1 MLLRRRS
8 VIAVAAAFGAAT
20 VYASVASA
28 TMTRVGLATRSATVP
43 HASSHPLTWRGRP
56 WGTPRLIRVDA
67 LHVANVRPSPMVD
80 DLHRRRKHPP
90 GGSPPPTVPPP
101 SGAAQCGLPGPGT
114 NEYSTEG
121 WKVPGARTM
130 QFNPSTTPA
139 GLANVASS
147 LQGALNAWAGA
158 DARAP
163 RLTVTT
169 GFTTTS
175 PVADHQDEAMFGA
188 LDSSTLSETFTWT
201 WSNGDVESDIV
212 LNSNA
217 AWFQAPS
224 EGSGCYQVAAYDVQ
238 DVLAHETGHLY
249 GLGHAPN
256 SPYNTMYPTALTG
269 ETYKRSLASGDSL
282 GLNSL
287 Y

>member
-1 MLLRRRS
+1 MLLGRRP
-8 VIAVAAAFGAAT
+8 VFAGIAAVAAATIYASAGSAAT
-20 VYASVASA
+20 THPA
-28 TMTRVGLATRSATVP
+28 P
-43 HASSHPLTWRGRP
+43 PHPLTWRGRP
-56 WGTPRLIRVDA
+56 WGTARLVRVDA
-67 LHVANVRPSPMVD
+67 LRVSNVRPSPAVE
-80 DLHRRRKHPP
+80 DLRRRRRRPP
-90 GGSPPPTVPPP
+90 GGSPPPPNGV
-101 SGAAQCGLPGPGT
+101 AMCGLPGPGT

-121 WKVPGARTM
+121 WKVLGARTM

-147 LQGALNAWAGA
+147 LQGALDAWAGA

-163 RLTVTT
+163 RLTATT
-169 GFTTTS
+169 GSTTTS

-188 LDSSTLSETFTWT
+188 LGSTTLSETFTWT
-201 WSNGDVESDIV
+201 WSDGDVESDIV
-212 LNSNA
+212 LNASA

-256 SPYNTMYPTALTG
+256 SPYNTMYPTATTG

-282 GLNSL
+282 GINSI

>member
-1 MLLRRRS
+1 MLKRTPLA
-8 VIAVAAAFGAAT
+8 VVAAVAAAT
-20 VYASVASA
+20 VHASMASA
-28 TMTRVGLATRSATVP
+28 TPPRAT
-43 HASSHPLTWRGRP
+43 SHPLTWRGRP
-56 WGTPRLIRVDA
+56 WGTARLVRVDA
-67 LHVANVRPSPMVD
+67 LRVPNVRPPLTVED
-80 DLHRRRKHPP
+80 ARRHRRHSP
-90 GGSPPPTVPPP
+90 GSPPPPTPPP
-101 SGAAQCGLPGPGT
+101 TGVADCGLPGPGT
-114 NEYSTEG
+114 NEYTTEG
-121 WKVPGARTM
+121 WKVAGARTM
-130 QFNPSTTPA
+130 QFNPSTAPA

-147 LQGALNAWAGA
+147 LQGALDAWAGA

-169 GFTTTS
+169 GAATSS

-188 LDSSTLSETFTWT
+188 LDSTTLSETWTWT
-201 WSNGDVESDIV
+201 WSTGDVESDIV
-212 LNSNA
+212 LNANA

-238 DVLAHETGHLY
+238 DVLAHESGHLY

-282 GLNSL
+282 GINSL